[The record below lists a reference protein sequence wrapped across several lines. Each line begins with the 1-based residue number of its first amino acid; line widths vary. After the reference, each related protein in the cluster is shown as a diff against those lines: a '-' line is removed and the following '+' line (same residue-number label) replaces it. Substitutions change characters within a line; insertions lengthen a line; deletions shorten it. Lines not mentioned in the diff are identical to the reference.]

1 VNGRNRVTDFER
13 VIALEAE
20 YIRRWSLWADLL
32 ILLKT
37 VPAVLVQRG
46 AL

>member
-1 VNGRNRVTDFER
+1 VTDFEH
-13 VIALEAE
+13 VVGLERE
-20 YIRRWSLWADLL
+20 YIRSWSLWRDVR
-32 ILLKT
+32 ILLQT